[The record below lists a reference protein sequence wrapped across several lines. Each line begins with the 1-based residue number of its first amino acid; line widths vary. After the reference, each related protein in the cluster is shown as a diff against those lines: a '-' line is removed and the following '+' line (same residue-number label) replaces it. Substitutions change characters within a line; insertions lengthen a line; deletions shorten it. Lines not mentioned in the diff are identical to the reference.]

1 MVIDR
6 QLQRTMLEKLAAA
19 YPEELNIGPLALP
32 EPAASAN
39 LKYLEDHG
47 LVRLL
52 AKTDAVIGMSYRVYT
67 AEITAKGLDF
77 LADDGGLSA
86 ILDTVT
92 VRLHADTLRELVA
105 ARIDA
110 SDLPAVEKART
121 ISLLRALPAEAMKHL
136 TKRLLDA
143 ALDRLPDAIALLQ
156 KLIAGAGP

>member
-1 MVIDR
+1 MILDR
-6 QLQRTMLEKLAAA
+6 ELQRTLLDKLAEA
-19 YPEELNIGPLALP
+19 YPEELNIVPLGLP

-52 AKTDAVIGMSYRVYT
+52 AKIDRMVGESYHVFT
-67 AEITAKGLDF
+67 AAITAKGLDF

-110 SDLPAVEKART
+110 SDLPAEEKART
-121 ISLLRALPAEAMKHL
+121 INLLRELPAEAMKHL
-136 TKRLLDA
+136 TKRFLDA
-143 ALDRLPDAIALLQ
+143 ALDQWPAGILLLQ
-156 KLIAGAGP
+156 KWL